1 MSGRAKGKPAT
12 GRPSRR
18 LPVAVLPMYIWTAAF
33 VLLPLLY
40 IVVISFMT
48 PDKAAGA
55 LPIFTLENYSRL
67 ADPMIA
73 DVFVRSL
80 RLALETTL
88 LTFLIGYPFAYCMS
102 RLRDRAKNMVMLL
115 VIIPFWTNSLLRTY
129 GWIIM
134 LRGNG
139 VINTLLL
146 NWGITSEPLSL
157 IFNYGATLLGMAYS
171 LIPFMILPAY
181 SSLEKLDRTAVEAAR
196 DLGAGRIRAFL
207 TVTLP
212 LSLPGILSGCVLVF
226 VPSTGMFFISDLMGG
241 AKVSMLGN
249 LINEQVH
256 TARNLPFAAVL
267 SLVMLAM
274 ALLFIFIYRKCSGE
288 SELEGIV

>member
-1 MSGRAKGKPAT
+1 MSRVKVRQPKKRRGLPA
-12 GRPSRR
+12 
-18 LPVAVLPMYIWTAAF
+18 AVLPMYIWTAAF

-40 IVVISFMT
+40 IVVVSFMT
-48 PDKAAGA
+48 PDRAAGA
-55 LPIFTLENYSRL
+55 LPIFTLGNYARL
-67 ADPMIA
+67 ADPIFL
-73 DVFVRSL
+73 DVFLRSL
-80 RLALETTL
+80 RLALETTVI
-88 LTFLIGYPFAYCMS
+88 TFLLGYPFAYCMS
-102 RLRDRAKNMVMLL
+102 RLKDKAKNIVMLL

-139 VINTLLL
+139 VVNTLLTG
-146 NWGITSEPLSL
+146 WGLIDQPLFL
-157 IFNYGATLLGMAYS
+157 LFNYGATLLGMAYS

-181 SSLEKLDRTAVEAAR
+181 SSVEKLDRAAVEAAR
-196 DLGAGRIRAFL
+196 DLGAGKIRAFF

-212 LSLPGILSGCVLVF
+212 LTLPGILSGCVLVF

-274 ALLFIFIYRKCSGE
+274 ALVFIFVYRKATGE
-288 SELEGIV
+288 SELEGMA

>member
-1 MSGRAKGKPAT
+1 MSRAKVRQPKKRRGLPA
-12 GRPSRR
+12 
-18 LPVAVLPMYIWTAAF
+18 AVLPMYIWTAAF

-40 IVVISFMT
+40 IVVVSFMT
-48 PDKAAGA
+48 PDRAAGA
-55 LPIFTLENYSRL
+55 LPIFTLGNYARL
-67 ADPMIA
+67 ADPIFL
-73 DVFVRSL
+73 DVFLRSL
-80 RLALETTL
+80 RLALETTVI
-88 LTFLIGYPFAYCMS
+88 TFLLGYPFAYCMS
-102 RLRDRAKNMVMLL
+102 RLKDKTKNIVMLL

-139 VINTLLL
+139 VVNTLLTG
-146 NWGITSEPLSL
+146 WGLIDQPLSL
-157 IFNYGATLLGMAYS
+157 LFNYGATLLGMAYS

-181 SSLEKLDRTAVEAAR
+181 SSVEKLDRAAVEAAR
-196 DLGAGRIRAFL
+196 DLGAGKIRAFF

-212 LSLPGILSGCVLVF
+212 LTLPGILSGCVLVF

-274 ALLFIFIYRKCSGE
+274 ALVFIFVYRKATGE
-288 SELEGIV
+288 SELEGMA

>member
-1 MSGRAKGKPAT
+1 M
-12 GRPSRR
+12 SRR
-18 LPVAVLPMYIWTAAF
+18 KRGTRPAGGRRGLPAAVAPMYIWTAAF

-40 IVVISFMT
+40 IVVVSFLV
-48 PDKAAGA
+48 PDKAAGV
-55 LPIFTLENYSRL
+55 LPVLTLENYKRL
-67 ADPMIA
+67 ADPIML
-73 DVFVRSL
+73 DVFLRSI
-80 RLALETTL
+80 RLALETTV
-88 LTFLIGYPFAYCMS
+88 LTLLIGYPFAYCMS
-102 RLRDRAKNMVMLL
+102 RLRDRAKNLVMLL
-115 VIIPFWTNSLLRTY
+115 VVIPFWTNSLLRTY

-139 VINTLLL
+139 VINTLLTG
-146 NWGITSEPLSL
+146 WGVTGQPLSL
-157 IFNYGATLLGMAYS
+157 LFNYGATLLGMAYS

-181 SSLEKLDRTAVEAAR
+181 SSLEKLDRSAVEAAR
-196 DLGAGRIRAFL
+196 DLGAGKVRAFF

-212 LSLPGILSGCVLVF
+212 LTLPGILSGCVLVF

-274 ALLFIFIYRKCSGE
+274 ALLFIFIYRRATGE
-288 SELEGIV
+288 SELEGMV

>member
-1 MSGRAKGKPAT
+1 MSRTKVRQPKKRRGLPA
-12 GRPSRR
+12 
-18 LPVAVLPMYIWTAAF
+18 AVLPMYIWTAAF

-40 IVVISFMT
+40 IVVVSFMT
-48 PDKAAGA
+48 PDRAAGA
-55 LPIFTLENYSRL
+55 LPIFTLGNYARL
-67 ADPMIA
+67 ADPIFL
-73 DVFVRSL
+73 DVFLRSL
-80 RLALETTL
+80 RLALETTAI
-88 LTFLIGYPFAYCMS
+88 TFLLGYPFAYCMS
-102 RLRDRAKNMVMLL
+102 RLKDKAKNIVMLL

-139 VINTLLL
+139 VVNTLLTG
-146 NWGITSEPLSL
+146 WGLADQPLSL
-157 IFNYGATLLGMAYS
+157 LYNYGSTLLGMAYS

-181 SSLEKLDRTAVEAAR
+181 SSVEKLDRAAVEAAR
-196 DLGAGRIRAFL
+196 DLGAGKIRAFF

-212 LSLPGILSGCVLVF
+212 LTLPGILSGCVLVF

-274 ALLFIFIYRKCSGE
+274 ALVFIFVYRKATGE
-288 SELEGIV
+288 SELEGMA

>member
-1 MSGRAKGKPAT
+1 M
-12 GRPSRR
+12 
-18 LPVAVLPMYIWTAAF
+18 
-33 VLLPLLY
+33 
-40 IVVISFMT
+40 
-48 PDKAAGA
+48 
-55 LPIFTLENYSRL
+55 
-67 ADPMIA
+67 
-73 DVFVRSL
+73 
-80 RLALETTL
+80 
-88 LTFLIGYPFAYCMS
+88 
-102 RLRDRAKNMVMLL
+102 
-115 VIIPFWTNSLLRTY
+115 
-129 GWIIM
+129 
-134 LRGNG
+134 
-139 VINTLLL
+139 
-146 NWGITSEPLSL
+146 
-157 IFNYGATLLGMAYS
+157 
-171 LIPFMILPAY
+171 
-181 SSLEKLDRTAVEAAR
+181 EAAW

>member
-1 MSGRAKGKPAT
+1 M
-12 GRPSRR
+12 SRR
-18 LPVAVLPMYIWTAAF
+18 KRGTRPAGGRRGLPAAVAPMYIWTAAF

-40 IVVISFMT
+40 IVVVSFLV
-48 PDKAAGA
+48 PDKAAGV
-55 LPIFTLENYSRL
+55 LPVLTLENYKRL
-67 ADPMIA
+67 ADPIML
-73 DVFVRSL
+73 DVFLRSI
-80 RLALETTL
+80 RLALETTV
-88 LTFLIGYPFAYCMS
+88 LTLLIGYPFAYCMS
-102 RLRDRAKNMVMLL
+102 RLRDRAKNLVMLL
-115 VIIPFWTNSLLRTY
+115 VVIPFWTNSLLRTY

-139 VINTLLL
+139 VINTLLTG
-146 NWGITSEPLSL
+146 WGVTGQPLSL
-157 IFNYGATLLGMAYS
+157 LFNYGATLLGMAYS

-181 SSLEKLDRTAVEAAR
+181 SSLEKLDRSAVEAAR
-196 DLGAGRIRAFL
+196 DLGAGKVRAFF

-212 LSLPGILSGCVLVF
+212 LTLPGILSGCVLVF

-274 ALLFIFIYRKCSGE
+274 ALLFIFIYRKATGE
-288 SELEGIV
+288 SELEGMV

>member
-1 MSGRAKGKPAT
+1 MSGRANGQPAT

-181 SSLEKLDRTAVEAAR
+181 SSLEKLDRTAVEAAW

>member
-1 MSGRAKGKPAT
+1 MSRAKVRQPKKRRGLPA
-12 GRPSRR
+12 
-18 LPVAVLPMYIWTAAF
+18 AVLPMYIWTAAF

-40 IVVISFMT
+40 IVVVSFMT
-48 PDKAAGA
+48 PDRAAGA
-55 LPIFTLENYSRL
+55 LPIFTLGNYARL
-67 ADPMIA
+67 ADPIFL
-73 DVFVRSL
+73 DVFLRSL
-80 RLALETTL
+80 RLALETTVI
-88 LTFLIGYPFAYCMS
+88 TFLLGYPFAYCMS
-102 RLRDRAKNMVMLL
+102 RLKDKAKNIVMLL

-139 VINTLLL
+139 VVNTLLTG
-146 NWGITSEPLSL
+146 WGLIDQPLSL
-157 IFNYGATLLGMAYS
+157 LFNYGATLLGMAYS

-181 SSLEKLDRTAVEAAR
+181 SSVEKLDRAAVEAAR
-196 DLGAGRIRAFL
+196 DLGAGKIRAFF

-212 LSLPGILSGCVLVF
+212 LTLPGILSGCVLVF

-274 ALLFIFIYRKCSGE
+274 ALVFIFVYRKATGE
-288 SELEGIV
+288 SELEGMA

>member
-1 MSGRAKGKPAT
+1 M
-12 GRPSRR
+12 SRR
-18 LPVAVLPMYIWTAAF
+18 NRGARSAPGRRGLPAAVLPMYIWTAAF

-40 IVVISFMT
+40 IVVISFLT

-55 LPIFTLENYSRL
+55 LPVFTLENYKRL
-67 ADPMIA
+67 ADPIML
-73 DVFVRSL
+73 DVFLRSI

-88 LTFLIGYPFAYCMS
+88 LTLLIGYPFAYCMS
-102 RLRDRAKNMVMLL
+102 RLRDRTKNLVMLL

-139 VINTLLL
+139 VINTLLTG
-146 NWGITSEPLSL
+146 WGIADQPLSL
-157 IFNYGATLLGMAYS
+157 LFNYGATLLGMAYS

-181 SSLEKLDRTAVEAAR
+181 SSLEKLDRSAVEAAR
-196 DLGAGRIRAFL
+196 DLGAGKIRAFF

-212 LSLPGILSGCVLVF
+212 LTLPGILSGCVLVF

-274 ALLFIFIYRKCSGE
+274 ALLFIFIYRKATGE
-288 SELEGIV
+288 SELEGMV

>member
-1 MSGRAKGKPAT
+1 M
-12 GRPSRR
+12 SRR
-18 LPVAVLPMYIWTAAF
+18 KYGKAAGRRGLPAAILPMYIWTAAF

-40 IVVISFMT
+40 IVVISLLT

-55 LPIFTLENYSRL
+55 LPILTLDNYRRL
-67 ADPMIA
+67 ADPIIA
-73 DVFVRSL
+73 DVFLRSL

-102 RLRDRAKNMVMLL
+102 RLRDRAKNIVMLL

-139 VINTLLL
+139 VINTLLM

-181 SSLEKLDRTAVEAAR
+181 SSLEKLDRAAVEAAR
-196 DLGAGRIRAFL
+196 DLGAGKIRAFF

-274 ALLFIFIYRKCSGE
+274 ALLFIFIYRKATGA
-288 SELEGIV
+288 SELEGVV

>member
-1 MSGRAKGKPAT
+1 MSRAKVRQPKKRRGLPA
-12 GRPSRR
+12 
-18 LPVAVLPMYIWTAAF
+18 AVLPMYIWTAAF

-40 IVVISFMT
+40 IVVVSFMT
-48 PDKAAGA
+48 PDRAAGA
-55 LPIFTLENYSRL
+55 LPIFTLGNYARL
-67 ADPMIA
+67 ADPIFL
-73 DVFVRSL
+73 DVFLRSL
-80 RLALETTL
+80 RLALETTVI
-88 LTFLIGYPFAYCMS
+88 TFLLGYPFAYCMS
-102 RLRDRAKNMVMLL
+102 RRKDKAKNIVMLL

-139 VINTLLL
+139 VVNTLLTG
-146 NWGITSEPLSL
+146 WGLIDQPLSL
-157 IFNYGATLLGMAYS
+157 LFNYGATLLGMAYS

-181 SSLEKLDRTAVEAAR
+181 SSVEKLDRAAVEAAR
-196 DLGAGRIRAFL
+196 DLGAGKIRSLF

-212 LSLPGILSGCVLVF
+212 LTLPGILSGCVLVF

-274 ALLFIFIYRKCSGE
+274 ALVFIFVYRKATGE
-288 SELEGIV
+288 SELEGMA

>member
-1 MSGRAKGKPAT
+1 MSGRANGQPAT

-181 SSLEKLDRTAVEAAR
+181 SSL
-196 DLGAGRIRAFL
+196 
-207 TVTLP
+207 
-212 LSLPGILSGCVLVF
+212 
-226 VPSTGMFFISDLMGG
+226 
-241 AKVSMLGN
+241 
-249 LINEQVH
+249 
-256 TARNLPFAAVL
+256 
-267 SLVMLAM
+267 
-274 ALLFIFIYRKCSGE
+274 
-288 SELEGIV
+288 

>member
-1 MSGRAKGKPAT
+1 
-12 GRPSRR
+12 
-18 LPVAVLPMYIWTAAF
+18 MYIWTAAF

-40 IVVISFMT
+40 IVVISFLT

-55 LPIFTLENYSRL
+55 LPVFTLENYKRL
-67 ADPMIA
+67 ADPIML
-73 DVFVRSL
+73 DVFLRSI

-88 LTFLIGYPFAYCMS
+88 LTLLIGYPFAYCMS
-102 RLRDRAKNMVMLL
+102 RLRDRTKNLVMLL

-139 VINTLLL
+139 VINTLLTG
-146 NWGITSEPLSL
+146 WGIADQPLSL
-157 IFNYGATLLGMAYS
+157 LFNYGATLLGMAYS

-181 SSLEKLDRTAVEAAR
+181 SSLEKLDRSAVEAAR
-196 DLGAGRIRAFL
+196 DLGAGKIRAFF

-212 LSLPGILSGCVLVF
+212 LTLPGILSGCVLVF

-274 ALLFIFIYRKCSGE
+274 ALLFIFIYRKATGE
-288 SELEGIV
+288 SELEGMV